1 MNCKCAFWVAI
12 CLGLIWLYVVAI
24 DELFWLKR
32 DQSFQ
37 LLWNGLSLSVPPS
50 PIFRWPPPTFQMCIV
65 QASQLFG
72 DLCVKAHTYVIF
84 VILTPA
90 PFSGDTKKTHQIQI
104 FWHQIKTQNSRF
116 LHQNTPIYNILTPAP
131 HVVHVTNIRCGHTAT
146 ELDTSISLWS
156 SLWGENNIYLSW
168 LLL

>member
-24 DELFWLKR
+24 DELVWLKR

-72 DLCVKAHTYVIF
+72 DLCVEAHTYVIF
-84 VILTPA
+84 VILLTPA

-104 FWHQIKTQNSRF
+104 FWHQK
-116 LHQNTPIYNILTPAP
+116 NTTFQLFTPK
-131 HVVHVTNIRCGHTAT
+131 HTNLQYFDTCTACGACDKYQVWAHSNRTWYQYFPVI
-146 ELDTSISLWS
+146 EPL
-156 SLWGENNIYLSW
+156 GGK
-168 LLL
+168 